1 MEISREKLQE
11 LTELIEDTVQSFC
24 DTYSTEA
31 YYLPRASG
39 PVSGKL
45 AWTIVSCLATAKL
58 AELDGQLAPVNG

>member
-11 LTELIEDTVQSFC
+11 ITELIEDTVQSFC

-31 YYLPRASG
+31 YFPRASG

-58 AELDGQLAPVNG
+58 AELEEQLAPTNS